1 LISFYLPL
9 FLNGEFTKLFD
20 SSQLSMALKT
30 SVKVGRISNLSDA
43 RYCSG
48 MGVDWLGFRVNKS
61 DPDYINPDLFQ
72 EIRGW
77 FSGPEIVA
85 EIYGI
90 TSEEVLR
97 EAEVSYQPD
106 YLELS
111 LNEISLVQSSSLPLL
126 LSIKTLEV
134 PSIKK
139 LSHDL
144 LSRIK
149 YLIVPD
155 TLSTN
160 EFAELSK
167 SYSLLLKISDQFKS
181 EFLSL
186 PISGI
191 ALEGSAEDKPGI
203 KDYALLADVLEALE
217 EE

>member
-1 LISFYLPL
+1 
-9 FLNGEFTKLFD
+9 
-20 SSQLSMALKT
+20 MALKT

-48 MGVDWLGFRVNKS
+48 MGVHWLGFRVHEN
-61 DPDYINPDLFQ
+61 DPDYINPELFQ

-77 FSGPEIVA
+77 FSGPGVIA

-90 TSEEVLR
+90 TSEEVLKK
-97 EAEVSYQPD
+97 AEGNYQPD

-111 LNEISLVQSSSLPLL
+111 LKEISLIPSSSLPVLL
-126 LSIKTLEV
+126 AINGDEV
-134 PSIKK
+134 ATVEK
-139 LSHDL
+139 LSHDIQ
-144 LSRIK
+144 SRIK
-149 YLIVPD
+149 FLIVPD
-155 TLSTN
+155 TLLPN
-160 EFAELSK
+160 DFVELSK
-167 SYSLLLKISDQFKS
+167 SYSLLLKISDRFKI

-191 ALEGSAEDKPGI
+191 AMEGSAEDKPGI